1 MKGRVNRNGSKL
13 SFRNMT
19 NHASRAKNNL
29 SEEEVIA
36 KEKERKARKKAARE
50 MFIGYKDE

>member
-19 NHASRAKNNL
+19 NHSPKAKNPNT
-29 SEEEVIA
+29 EAEA
-36 KEKERKARKKAARE
+36 KEKDQERKARKKAARE